1 MYYLNNSCMSIIITC
16 NTAANRLAIG
26 SGQWSMYT
34 PTHIATLYD
43 HDRKPIYIISSTI
56 SLFYPKP

>member
-1 MYYLNNSCMSIIITC
+1 MYYLNKLCMSIVITC
-16 NTAANRLAIG
+16 NTAANRLG
-26 SGQWSMYT
+26 SGQWSMY
-34 PTHIATLYD
+34 TLYD